1 MRPGT
6 VSLSRKKRDVR
17 MDSGLRFRKANKDDI
32 DAIVLIYEH
41 THDAEEAGLTTTGWV
56 RGIYPVR
63 EVAEGSVER
72 DDMYVAEHDGRVVAT
87 GIINKTQVN
96 VYLDCDWEY
105 KAPDDKVCVL
115 HTLAVDPDARG
126 MGIGPAFVRFYEK
139 VAEDWGCE
147 VLRIDTNAR
156 NKRARKM
163 YAGLGYVETD
173 IIPTVFNGIRDVDL
187 VLMEKKLSKLRVFM
201 TQLKDY
207 GSVKYF

>member
-1 MRPGT
+1 MKCIKWPEIYRWIGET
-6 VSLSRKKRDVR
+6 GDDYLSRKWKDLR

-32 DAIVLIYEH
+32 DAIVLIYER

-139 VAEDWGCE
+139 VAEDWECE

-187 VLMEKKLSKLRVFM
+187 VLMEKKL
-201 TQLKDY
+201 
-207 GSVKYF
+207 

>member
-1 MRPGT
+1 
-6 VSLSRKKRDVR
+6 
-17 MDSGLRFRKANKDDI
+17 MDSGLRFRKANINDIDDI
-32 DAIVLIYEH
+32 DRIYER

-63 EVAEGSVER
+63 EVAEGSVGR
-72 DDMYVAEHDGRVVAT
+72 DDMYVAELTVNVSGPDGEASAESRIVAT

-126 MGIGPAFVRFYEK
+126 MGIGPAFVRFYET
-139 VAEDWGCE
+139 VAEDWDCE

-156 NKRARKM
+156 NKRARAM
-163 YAGLGYVETD
+163 YAKLGYVETD
-173 IIPTVFNGIRDVDL
+173 IVPTVFNGIRGVDL
-187 VLMEKKLSKLRVFM
+187 VLMEKKI
-201 TQLKDY
+201 
-207 GSVKYF
+207 

>member
-1 MRPGT
+1 M
-6 VSLSRKKRDVR
+6 VKDLK
-17 MDSGLRFRKANKDDI
+17 FRKATKEDT
-32 DAIVLIYEH
+32 DAIVRIYER

-63 EVAEGSVER
+63 EVAEGSIAR
-72 DDMYVAEHDGRVVAT
+72 DDMYVAELTESVCGPDGETSAESRIVAT
-87 GIINKTQVN
+87 GMINKTQVN

-115 HTLAVDPDARG
+115 HTLAVDPDVRG
-126 MGIGPAFVRFYEK
+126 LGIGPAFVRFYEDIGK
-139 VAEDWGCE
+139 DWDCE

-163 YAGLGYVETD
+163 YAKLGYIETD

-187 VLMEKKLSKLRVFM
+187 VPMEKKIEK
-201 TQLKDY
+201 
-207 GSVKYF
+207 